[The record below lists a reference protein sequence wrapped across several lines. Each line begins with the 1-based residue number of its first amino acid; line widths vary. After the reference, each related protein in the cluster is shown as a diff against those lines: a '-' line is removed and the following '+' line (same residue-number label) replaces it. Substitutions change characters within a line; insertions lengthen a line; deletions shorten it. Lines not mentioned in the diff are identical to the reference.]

1 MTSQCVASH
10 PRRHEQVWLPGL
22 QVWAAVGGRD
32 ATHTS
37 SAPRLVSSRH
47 KQVTMSVISS
57 SGQRTALAQPSEPVE
72 ACTSTQD
79 VKANLVAEAAIQED
93 VDSLP
98 TCPICKLGF

>member
-10 PRRHEQVWLPGL
+10 RRRQEQVWLPGL

-37 SAPRLVSSRH
+37 SAPRLVNSRH
-47 KQVTMSVISS
+47 KEMSMSVISS
-57 SGQRTALAQPSEPVE
+57 SGQSTALAQPSEPVE

-79 VKANLVAEAAIQED
+79 VKASLVVQAAIQED
-93 VDSLP
+93 VNSLP
-98 TCPICKLGF
+98 TCPICKLGV